1 MRQQHPEL
9 GPGLDAVHKE
19 QMEQQLLWRSKVF
32 VASVR
37 YAWLT
42 FIHYDFEQV
51 VQGLSGQP
59 SEVKQDLQPGKRRKT
74 AVEEKPKEGKK
85 SKVVAKKVLKTQ
97 LLSGNDSSAAAVIEK
112 YGSQGQA
119 GENQTDDILSKYK
132 FLTVTKPATPLKL
145 KNTGSVQR
153 KGVAKI
159 KAKDG
164 AKKVKKAGLQKVNVA
179 HLERGEEEGLEEKAE
194 EDVGV
199 SSRSPENQVEGGS
212 AAEQMESTATTPVE
226 HVKEES
232 ETTVEDDEENTVD
245 IANILNKYKFMTN
258 AAVPREAEEVDEVTM
273 EETTE
278 EDLLGKAEGQ
288 ENAGSDLVEATVM
301 EGKEQSVKIIKK
313 SSSAAA
319 MRKDNVKE
327 KVPCEHCDKTFAS
340 SSTLKQHITIHT
352 KETPYQCKECP
363 EKFRNSNMLLLHKK
377 KVHPK
382 SSLPEKTGTVPP
394 TPV

>member
-1 MRQQHPEL
+1 M
-9 GPGLDAVHKE
+9 
-19 QMEQQLLWRSKVF
+19 
-32 VASVR
+32 
-37 YAWLT
+37 
-42 FIHYDFEQV
+42 
-51 VQGLSGQP
+51 
-59 SEVKQDLQPGKRRKT
+59 
-74 AVEEKPKEGKK
+74 EEKPKEGKK

-145 KNTGSVQR
+145 KPTGSVQR
-153 KGVAKI
+153 KGVPKI

-164 AKKVKKAGLQKVNVA
+164 AKKVKKASLQKVNVA
-179 HLERGEEEGLEEKAE
+179 HLERGEEGLEEKAE
-194 EDVGV
+194 EAVGV
-199 SSRSPENQVEGGS
+199 SSRSPENQVEAGS

-226 HVKEES
+226 YMKEES
-232 ETTVEDDEENTVD
+232 ETAAEDEEENKVD

-258 AAVPREAEEVDEVTM
+258 AAVQREAEEVDEVTM

-278 EDLLGKAEGQ
+278 EDLIGKAEGQ
-288 ENAGSDLVEATVM
+288 ENAGSDLVEAIVKG
-301 EGKEQSVKIIKK
+301 EKEQSAKIIKK

-340 SSTLKQHITIHT
+340 SYILKQHITVHT

>member
-1 MRQQHPEL
+1 M
-9 GPGLDAVHKE
+9 
-19 QMEQQLLWRSKVF
+19 
-32 VASVR
+32 
-37 YAWLT
+37 
-42 FIHYDFEQV
+42 
-51 VQGLSGQP
+51 
-59 SEVKQDLQPGKRRKT
+59 
-74 AVEEKPKEGKK
+74 EEKPKEGKK

-97 LLSGNDSSAAAVIEK
+97 LLSGNDSSVAAVIEK
-112 YGSQGQA
+112 YGSQGQG

-199 SSRSPENQVEGGS
+199 SSRSPENQVEAGS

-232 ETTVEDDEENTVD
+232 ETAAEDEEENTVD

-278 EDLLGKAEGQ
+278 EDLIGKAEGQ

-363 EKFRNSNMLLLHKK
+363 DKFRTSNMLLLHKK

-382 SSLPEKTGTVPP
+382 GLPDKTGTVPS

>member
-1 MRQQHPEL
+1 M
-9 GPGLDAVHKE
+9 
-19 QMEQQLLWRSKVF
+19 
-32 VASVR
+32 
-37 YAWLT
+37 
-42 FIHYDFEQV
+42 
-51 VQGLSGQP
+51 SGQP

-153 KGVAKI
+153 KGVPKI

-164 AKKVKKAGLQKVNVA
+164 AKKVKKASLQKVNVA
-179 HLERGEEEGLEEKAE
+179 HLERGEEGLEEKAE
-194 EDVGV
+194 EAVGV
-199 SSRSPENQVEGGS
+199 SSRSPENQVEAGS

-226 HVKEES
+226 YMKEES
-232 ETTVEDDEENTVD
+232 ETAAEDEEENKVD

-278 EDLLGKAEGQ
+278 EELLGKAEGQ
-288 ENAGSDLVEATVM
+288 ENAGSDLVEAIVM

-340 SSTLKQHITIHT
+340 SYILKQHITVHT

-363 EKFRNSNMLLLHKK
+363 EKFRNSNMLLLHRK

-382 SSLPEKTGTVPP
+382 SSLSDKTGTVPS